1 MAFFPLSSLSFT
13 YETNECSETVITF
26 KKIDQNHRS
35 LFWHISH
42 TVVSKTGLKYNNM
55 NYKRHRV
62 PETMEPVAT
71 RQEQRNLTA
80 IETIGRFTVTSE
92 ALEIL
97 VIKVILNKEIW

>member
-1 MAFFPLSSLSFT
+1 
-13 YETNECSETVITF
+13 
-26 KKIDQNHRS
+26 
-35 LFWHISH
+35 
-42 TVVSKTGLKYNNM
+42 M